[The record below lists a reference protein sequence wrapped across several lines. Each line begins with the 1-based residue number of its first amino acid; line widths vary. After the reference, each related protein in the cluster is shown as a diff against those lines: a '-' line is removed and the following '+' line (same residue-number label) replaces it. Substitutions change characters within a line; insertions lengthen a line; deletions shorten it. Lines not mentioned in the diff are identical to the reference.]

1 MNAGARPPM
10 RHGFPFAPVLVR
22 TAALAAL
29 ASLALSCSRAPA
41 PRPDADVVVITVN
54 GTPFPLR
61 DLSVE
66 ILSMRGFAP
75 SLESRSPTRAEV
87 ADAIRRLVEKAIVLQ
102 EGERRG
108 VTVGPSEV
116 EEEVRRLRADFP
128 PGGLE
133 KMLLQEGIDAETW
146 RAELRRALL
155 YRKAAEAIAASH
167 AAVPEE
173 DVAKAAR
180 RSPAQADLPERIRV
194 RQMIFSSEDEARRA
208 GERIR
213 NGAEPERVVRPA
225 PGHSLPALVDLGS
238 FGREE
243 LPAELPED
251 LFALPEGG
259 ISRAVRHGGAVSLFQ
274 VVRREPAR
282 PLPQDAAVR
291 EIRGT
296 LVRARREEALRDWL
310 AAEIARADV
319 KIQQELLDRLAEDGR

>member
-1 MNAGARPPM
+1 M
-10 RHGFPFAPVLVR
+10 RRTLPFAPALVR

-29 ASLALSCSRAPA
+29 LPLVLSCSRDPV
-41 PRPDADVVVITVN
+41 PRPDADIVVIMVN
-54 GTPFPLR
+54 GMTFPLR
-61 DLSVE
+61 DLKAE

-75 SLESRSPTRAEV
+75 SLESRGPTREEV
-87 ADAIRRLVEKAIVLQ
+87 ANAIRGLVEKAIVLQ

-116 EEEVRRLRADFP
+116 EEEVHRLRADFP

-133 KMLLQEGIDAETW
+133 KMLLQEGIDAGTW

-155 YRKAAEAIAASH
+155 YRKTAEDIASSL

-173 DVAKAAR
+173 DTAEAVR
-180 RSPAQADLPERIRV
+180 RNPAQDVLPERIRV
-194 RQMIFSSEDEARRA
+194 RQMLFSSEDEARRA
-208 GERIR
+208 RERIR
-213 NGAEPERVVRPA
+213 SGAEPERVTRLS
-225 PGHSLPALVDLGS
+225 PGHSLPAVVDLGS
-238 FGREE
+238 FSRDE
-243 LPAELPED
+243 LPAGIPED

-259 ISRAVRHGGAVSLFQ
+259 VSRAVRHGEAVSLFL

-282 PLPQDAAVR
+282 PLSPDDAVR
-291 EIRGT
+291 EVRGN

-319 KIQQELLDRLAEDGR
+319 KVQQALLDRFAEDGR